1 MRSYGETDEGTG
13 RLPERVFSGCRI
25 GRRGELMI
33 TRFGS
38 ASRTAR
44 RFGVPAR
51 RRPGHRMLA
60 LSVALALIFSLAA
73 APIASAGDPVVVKP
87 ASVAPDE
94 GGLIQTAPRQMVR
107 PAAAEVA
114 DAGSALPAG
123 LKVAQPKT
131 FTLPEPLVAAESI
144 EPAALDEV
152 FADGFETWPG
162 VWDAGTGGAE
172 YSTATWGQTSHL
184 ATVGTYSAYCAGS
197 EITPPG
203 TYPSDMFAYMLSGS
217 FDLSSYDAAT
227 LTFDLWLESENDWD
241 LLWVGA
247 STDGSAFNMVGWYG
261 DSGGWLPMEVDLA
274 DLQDDGTLD
283 YTGEPTVWIGF
294 FFESDGSLEYEG
306 AYIDDVHITAGE
318 EEPPPPVDFPFEDG
332 FETWP
337 GPWALGP
344 SSGTTWGQTTYRETE
359 GTHSAYCVGSD
370 IPAPG
375 PYPNDIS
382 TWMTAGPFDLSG
394 TDAAMLTFDMWLDAE
409 QDYDGLMVGAS
420 TDGSLFDTVGWTG
433 NTAVWE
439 YDVQVDLADFFGDS
453 TTDFTGESAV
463 WIAFIFESDVSNT
476 DEGAYVDDVRFTA
489 EEPEPP
495 LPPVLE
501 VAGATRYETAVEASV
516 LAYPDGLAPTGKR
529 TVVIAT
535 GGNWPDALGGSALAG
550 ALDGP
555 ILLTDPA
562 ALPACVLTEIR
573 RLDAQKAIILGGT
586 AAVSTAVEN
595 ALKAELGSAAGIVTR
610 IAGAERYDTANKV
623 ALRVKSELGGAYD
636 GHAFVATGGNFPDA
650 LAAAPLAAA
659 KKWPL
664 FLSNPATGLSAA
676 TRAAMAGT
684 THVHILGGTA
694 VVSQAIEDSL
704 EAAYGDA
711 NVNRLAGANR
721 YETACKIADYGV
733 DSAGLGWNRCGIAT
747 GINYPD
753 ALAGGVL
760 QGKAGSV
767 MLLTP
772 STYLCTET
780 ATKIM
785 DERALIS
792 TITIFGGTGAVS
804 QVVRTDL
811 DKALD
816 GTWTPPLPP
825 PTGTDGLWQGY
836 KTGYPDPVVQFNVKD
851 GKITTTG
858 STLEYGASMIVV
870 YPYSNVTMTMYVYS
884 DVPIGAD
891 GKFSYTQGTVS
902 TIGGQKTVTGTISSA
917 THAFG
922 TATHNENSGY
932 MGFTGTLTYN
942 WVADR

>member
-1 MRSYGETDEGTG
+1 
-13 RLPERVFSGCRI
+13 
-25 GRRGELMI
+25 
-33 TRFGS
+33 
-38 ASRTAR
+38 
-44 RFGVPAR
+44 
-51 RRPGHRMLA
+51 MLA
-60 LSVALALIFSLAA
+60 LSVALALLFSLVA

-87 ASVAPDE
+87 DTGTPGES
-94 GGLIQTAPRQMVR
+94 GLTELTPRHMVR
-107 PAAAEVA
+107 PGAVETTDAEPVPPIGLKVATPKAFTLPKPPAAAEA
-114 DAGSALPAG
+114 
-123 LKVAQPKT
+123 
-131 FTLPEPLVAAESI
+131 I
-144 EPAALDEV
+144 EPAAVVGV

-162 VWDAGTGGAE
+162 VWEAGTGGAG
-172 YSTATWGQTSHL
+172 YSTATWGQTSHR
-184 ATVGTYSAYCAGS
+184 ASAGTYSAYCAGS
-197 EITPPG
+197 EVAAPG
-203 TYPSDMFAYMLSGS
+203 EYPVDMNAWMRTGPV
-217 FDLSSYDAAT
+217 DLSTYDAAT
-227 LTFDLWLESENDWD
+227 LKFDLWLNSE
-241 LLWVGA
+241 VGFDTVWA
-247 STDGSAFNMVGWYG
+247 GVSTDGENFQALGWDGDYDWVEVG
-261 DSGGWLPMEVDLA
+261 LNLA
-274 DLQDDGTLD
+274 DFGGDGTLD
-283 YTGEPTVWIGF
+283 LTGEPEVWIAF
-294 FFESDGSLEYEG
+294 FFTSDDSVSYEG
-306 AYIDDVHITAGE
+306 AYIDNVRITAGE
-318 EEPPPPVDFPFEDG
+318 EEPPPALDLPFEHD
-332 FETWP
+332 FESWP
-337 GPWALGP
+337 GPWLTWP
-344 SSGTTWGQTTYRETE
+344 SPGTTWGRTTYRKAA
-359 GTHSAYCVGSD
+359 GSYSAYCVGSD

-375 PYPNDIS
+375 PYPNDAE
-382 TWMTAGPFDLSG
+382 TWMWTGPFDLSE
-394 TDAAMLTFDMWLDAE
+394 TDAATVTFDLWLDAE
-409 QDYDGLMVGAS
+409 EEYDWILVGAS
-420 TDGSLFDTVGWTG
+420 VNDLDYEMVGRTGS
-433 NTAVWE
+433 TAGAWD
-439 YDVQVDLADFFGDS
+439 YGDQIDLADFYGDGS
-453 TTDFTGESAV
+453 VDFTGEPAV
-463 WIAFIFESDVSNT
+463 WIAFVFVSDGSNT
-476 DEGAYVDDVRFTA
+476 AEGAYIDNVRVAA

-573 RLDAQKAIILGGT
+573 RLGAQKAIILGGT

-595 ALKAELGSAAGIVTR
+595 ALKTELGSAAGIVTR
-610 IAGAERYDTANKV
+610 IAGTERYDTANKV
-623 ALRVKSELGGAYD
+623 AVRVKSELGGAYD

-664 FLSNPATGLSAA
+664 FLSNPASGLSAA
-676 TRAAMAGT
+676 TKAAMAGT

-704 EAAYGDA
+704 EATYGDA

-792 TITIFGGTGAVS
+792 TITIFGGDGAVS
-804 QVVRTDL
+804 PTVRTDL

-825 PTGTDGLWQGY
+825 PTSKDGVWMGY
-836 KTGYPDPVVQFNVKD
+836 TSGYSQPVVMFNVQ
-851 GKITTTG
+851 GGMITSSG
-858 STLEYGASMIVV
+858 STLDGGASLIVV
-870 YPYSNVTMTMYVYS
+870 FPYTNVTMTVYCYDTIS
-884 DVPIGAD
+884 IASNGT
-891 GKFSYTQGTVS
+891 FSHTWGTVS
-902 TIGGQKTVTGTISSA
+902 VMGGQKTVTGTIASA
-917 THAFG
+917 THASG
-922 TATHNENSGY
+922 TASHVENSGY
-932 MGFTGTLTYN
+932 MGFTGNMTYN